1 MSIARRA
8 CYVMAWLAMPTVSA
22 LLGTV
27 PALAQSGD
35 MFAGRTITI
44 IVSSGAGGGHDIFAR
59 MLARYWP
66 KYLPGAPTFIVQN
79 MPGAGGARAAE
90 YIATVAAK
98 DGTAVSH
105 VFPGA
110 ILSPLL
116 EEGTKFRYDPARLAY
131 IGSGDTDTRTCAVLK
146 THKIKKLEDLKAGPT
161 AFGASAPGGSTHD
174 YARMLATLLGAQVKV
189 VNGYTGT
196 PPITLAME
204 RGELDG
210 VCGWGWSIFKSEK
223 PDWKTNNPFNFLV
236 QMSLKPD
243 PELTALGVPD
253 FNSFLTGV
261 QRKAAELVISQQA
274 FSRPYITAPEVPA
287 DRLKALREGFSKAL
301 ADPALVAEFA
311 RINIV
316 NQPVGGEAMQKL
328 VAEIYGSPQ
337 DVVLE
342 ARRAIK
348 PVGK

>member
-1 MSIARRA
+1 MGKSMGRGVVLIVAA
-8 CYVMAWLAMPTVSA
+8 GLAPPVSA
-22 LLGTV
+22 QDFYAGKTV
-27 PALAQSGD
+27 
-35 MFAGRTITI
+35 TIV
-44 IVSSGAGGGHDIFAR
+44 VSSGAGGGHDIFAR

-66 KYLPGAPTFIVQN
+66 KYLPGTPTVIVQN

-90 YIATVAAK
+90 YISTVAAK

-116 EEGTKFRYDPARLAY
+116 DEGAKHRYDPARLSY
-131 IGSGDTDTRTCAVLK
+131 IGSGDTDTRLCAVLK
-146 THKIKKLEDLKAGPT
+146 TSRIGKLEDLRRNPS

-174 YARMLATLLGAQVKV
+174 YARMLSTLAGAQVRV

-223 PDWKTNNPFNFLV
+223 PNWKTENPFRFLV
-236 QMSLKPD
+236 QFAISPD
-243 PELTALGVPD
+243 PELMALEVPE
-253 FNSFLTGV
+253 FGSFLTGL
-261 QRKAAELVISQQA
+261 QKKAAELVVSQQA

-287 DRLKALREGFSKAL
+287 ERLKLLREGFAKAL

-311 RINIV
+311 KINIV
-316 NQPVGGEAMQKL
+316 NRPVTGEAMQKL
-328 VAEIYGSPQ
+328 VAQIYGAPREI
-337 DVVLE
+337 VAE
-342 ARRAIK
+342 ARRAIR
-348 PVGK
+348 PEGK

>member
-1 MSIARRA
+1 MHRPGLR
-8 CYVMAWLAMPTVSA
+8 LATAGAFSA
-22 LLGTV
+22 IILSNG
-27 PALAQSGD
+27 AAAQE

-44 IVSSGAGGGHDIFAR
+44 TVASGAGGGHDIFAR
-59 MLARYWP
+59 MLSRYWS
-66 KYLPGAPTFIVQN
+66 KYLPGKPTIIVQN

-90 YIATVAAK
+90 YIATVAPK

-105 VFPGA
+105 TFPGA

-116 EEGTKFRYDPARLAY
+116 DEKAKFRYDPAKLTY
-131 IGSGDTDTRTCAVLK
+131 IGSGDTDTRVCAVLK
-146 THKIKKLEDLKAGPT
+146 TSKIQKLEDLRTTPS

-174 YARMLATLLGAQVKV
+174 YARMVSTLAGGKVRV

-210 VCGWGWSIFKSEK
+210 VCGWGWSIFKSERS
-223 PDWKTNNPFNFLV
+223 DWKTNNPFRFLV

-243 PELTALGVPD
+243 PELVALGVPD
-253 FNSFLTGV
+253 FNSFLTGL

-287 DRLKALREGFSKAL
+287 DRVKALRDGFQKAL
-301 ADPALVAEFA
+301 ADPELVAEFA
-311 RINIV
+311 KINIV
-316 NQPVGGEAMQKL
+316 NQPVTGEAMQKL
-328 VAEIYGSPQ
+328 VSEIYSSPQ
-337 DVVLE
+337 EVVAE

-348 PVGK
+348 PEGQ